1 MKKKL
6 FKRFSV
12 DDLIKIHKEKRE
24 NLIKS
29 AATGMGQKKLSQF
42 KTGYGEKYPY
52 YINSLGYNNGKKK

>member
-29 AATGMGQKKLSQF
+29 AATGMGQKKLSPF
-42 KTGYGEKYPY
+42 KIGYGEKGPY
-52 YINSLGYNNGKKK
+52 